1 MAKRKS
7 RSSPELEQ
15 LKKFFNHYIIK
26 SILILVFAGGFIF
39 YGTLVALRHYTRHG
53 EALTVP
59 DLSGL
64 TLEEAEKLLQ
74 AQKLRWQL
82 TDSVYDKA
90 AIPGAVVSQY
100 PEPGAKVKQK
110 RNIFLIINA
119 LAPEKVKM
127 PNVVDL
133 SLRQAVSTLES
144 QGLIVGEMTYV
155 PDIAKD
161 YVLKQLYRGQEIRS
175 GTEILKGTEID
186 LMVGRGLSDEW
197 TPVPNLLGNT
207 LPEAR
212 ETLTKYF
219 MNFGVI
225 IHDNTVV
232 TGADSLS
239 AFIYRQSPAA
249 IDDAML
255 QLGSSI
261 DVWVTVDESKKPE
274 IIPPEEESE

>member
-1 MAKRKS
+1 MAKRKY

-186 LMVGRGLSDEW
+186 LIVGRGLSDEW
-197 TPVPNLLGNT
+197 VPVPNLLGNT